1 MLKGEKLEDPMGF
14 TEYLRKGVEMA
25 KLRGEA
31 AEEVAADENAF
42 IPAMV
47 MFALPMLLVEAGVLV
62 FFSMGRMVLPF
73 PGMTSKALAFLCAF
87 NFLLVLMPF
96 AGVGILHLVAKAFK
110 GEGGYYG
117 YYQAMG
123 VGSIV
128 GWGGIIPYIGIIFSI
143 WSVVVNVVITKH
155 VQKLTTGKAA
165 AVVLMPVLVGF
176 ILGIF
181 IAVFV
186 GMGMFMGLIGR
197 GMLH

>member
-1 MLKGEKLEDPMGF
+1 MGF
-14 TEYLRKGVEMA
+14 TEYLKKGVEMA

-42 IPAMV
+42 IPAMI
-47 MFALPMLLVEAGVLV
+47 MFALPMLLVEAGLLLFFSLGLV
-62 FFSMGRMVLPF
+62 FLPF
-73 PGMTSKALAFLCAF
+73 HDISSKVLAFLFAF

-96 AGVGILHLVAKAFK
+96 AGVGILHLIAKAFK
-110 GEGGYYG
+110 GEGDYYG

-165 AVVLMPVLVGF
+165 AVVLMPVIIGF

-181 IAVFV
+181 LVVFV

-197 GMLH
+197 GAYMMNH

>member
-1 MLKGEKLEDPMGF
+1 MGF
-14 TEYLRKGVEMA
+14 IEYLKKGVEMA

-31 AEEVAADENAF
+31 AEEVAADEGAF

-47 MFALPMLLVEAGVLV
+47 IFAAPVLLVEAGVFLAV
-62 FFSMGRMVLPF
+62 SLSLAALPF
-73 PGMTSKALAFLCAF
+73 HGFTSKVLAFLFAL

-96 AGVGILHLVAKAFK
+96 IWVGILHLIAKAFK
-110 GEGGYYG
+110 GQGDYYG

-128 GWGGIIPYIGIIFSI
+128 GWGGIIPYIGVIFSI
-143 WSVVVNVVITKH
+143 WSIVVNVVITKH
-155 VQKLTTGKAA
+155 VQKLSTGQAA
-165 AVVLMPVLVGF
+165 AVVLMPVLVMF

-181 IAVFV
+181 LAVFV

-197 GMLH
+197 DAYMMNH